1 VLPSLEGQR
10 LVMIGGSA
18 GMGRGIAGLAAEA
31 GAKVTIAARDEGRVK
46 EASASMKGDV
56 EAVTLDLLDEGAT
69 RAFFETV
76 GPFDHLAVTAHY
88 SSVGVS
94 AVAPITELAV
104 ENGKK
109 FMEGKFWAPLTAVK
123 YAVPVIA
130 ERGSITLFSGVASHI
145 TMPGHGAMAA
155 VNAAVEAFGRQMA
168 RELAPIRVNV
178 ISPGLVDTP
187 TYDGMPAERREAMF
201 DRRAAAQP
209 VGRTGTPDDIAN
221 AALFLMTNGY
231 VTGQIIVVDGGH
243 SVE

>member
-1 VLPSLEGQR
+1 VLPSLKGQR
-10 LVMIGGSA
+10 LVIIGGSA
-18 GMGRGIAGLAAEA
+18 GMGRGIAGIAAEA
-31 GAKVTIAARDEGRVK
+31 GADVVIAARNEERLT
-46 EASASMKGDV
+46 EAAAAIGGNV
-56 EAVTLDLLDEGAT
+56 EAVTLDLLDENTT
-69 RAFFETV
+69 RTFFETI

-94 AVAPITELAV
+94 AVAPIAELAV

-123 YAVPVIA
+123 YAAPVIA
-130 ERGSITLFSGVASHI
+130 KHGSITLFSGVASHI
-145 TMPGHGAMAA
+145 PMPGHGAMAG

-187 TYDGMPAERREAMF
+187 TYDGMPVERRAAMF
-201 DRRAAAQP
+201 ERRAAAQP
-209 VGRTGTPDDIAN
+209 VGRTGTPEDIAN

-231 VTGQIIVVDGGH
+231 VTGQIVVVDGGH

>member
-1 VLPSLEGQR
+1 VLPSLKGQR
-10 LVMIGGSA
+10 LVIIGGSA
-18 GMGRGIAGLAAEA
+18 GMGRGIAGIAAEA
-31 GAKVTIAARDEGRVK
+31 GADVVIAARNEERLT
-46 EASASMKGDV
+46 EAAAAIGGNV
-56 EAVTLDLLDEGAT
+56 EAVTLDLLDENTT
-69 RAFFETV
+69 RTFFETI

-94 AVAPITELAV
+94 AVAPIAELAV

-109 FMEGKFWAPLTAVK
+109 FMEGKFWAPL
-123 YAVPVIA
+123 IA
-130 ERGSITLFSGVASHI
+130 KHGSITLFSGVASHI
-145 TMPGHGAMAA
+145 PMPGHGAMAG

-187 TYDGMPAERREAMF
+187 TYDGMPVERRAAMF
-201 DRRAAAQP
+201 ERRAAAQP
-209 VGRTGTPDDIAN
+209 VGRTGTPEDIAN

-231 VTGQIIVVDGGH
+231 VTGQIVVVDGGH